1 MLFYANYYAVTH
13 FEKFLLFLCE
23 IALHMRRLILL
34 ILCLSL
40 LVGCNSDS
48 GLQDEVEFIPEQDRE
63 AVLSLYRALGG
74 EQWTV
79 STNWGSERPLEEWY
93 GLYTYQG
100 RVYAIDLSANNLSG
114 TLPEAVS
121 TMDALK
127 YLNLSSN
134 NITGS
139 IPECYGEL
147 QSLAQLSLYNNRMSG
162 EIPASLCNTPGWNYT
177 WGYAIVGNR
186 YNRFNLY
193 GCGITAPTL
202 SLTLTDGQTLSVDS
216 DYYARNR
223 YTILFQW
230 SDEYTEFLPTLK
242 TIYDRYRGFGLD
254 IVSWT
259 PSDSKVAEYAVE
271 WPVAQVSED
280 CPLSE
285 YNDNYYPVGLY
296 PTVTMFDSAGRLVF
310 SDTVESRGNIV
321 SVVDALFADI
331 VNADLYTSTDFSAD
345 GTVHTL
351 QRAIEGKGIDI
362 VIMGDGFSDR
372 MIADGRYAERMTLA
386 ADALFSQAPM
396 SHFRELFNV
405 YYVDVVS
412 ANECFAFNATTALRS
427 QFGEGTLITGDDKR
441 CFDYAQKATDT
452 PLDDLLVVVV
462 LNSDRYAGTTYM
474 YYPQSVADGAGGA
487 IAYVPIGQSEEMF
500 TALVCHEAVG
510 HGFAKLDD
518 EYILEGM
525 GAMPLEH
532 KDFRKSRE
540 EYGWLKN
547 TDVYHHP
554 RFVKWSHLLLPR
566 YVSCGLGAYEGAASY
581 ATGIYRPTE
590 QSIMN
595 MNVGGFNPPSREAIY
610 RRIHNLAYG
619 EKWNYD
625 LEAFLNYDLTNILS
639 DMSQITV
646 LSSEN
651 QLFMPTHSP
660 IMRSCRTLYR

>member
-1 MLFYANYYAVTH
+1 
-13 FEKFLLFLCE
+13 
-23 IALHMRRLILL
+23 MRRLILFL
-34 ILCLSL
+34 LCLFL
-40 LVGCNSDS
+40 FVGCKDD
-48 GLQDEVEFIPEQDRE
+48 LPPQDAQEYVPEQDYE
-63 AVLSLYRALGG
+63 AVMSLYHALDG
-74 EQWTV
+74 EHWTT

-93 GLYTYQG
+93 GIYTYQG

-114 TLPEAVS
+114 TLPEAVA

-134 NITGS
+134 SITGS

-147 QSLAQLSLYNNRMSG
+147 QSLVQLSLYNNRMSG
-162 EIPASLCNTPGWNYT
+162 AIPTSLNKTPGWCYT
-177 WGYAIVGNR
+177 WGYAVVGNR
-186 YNRFNLY
+186 YNRFNIY
-193 GCGITAPTL
+193 DSGITAPTL
-202 SLTLTDGQTLSVDS
+202 SLTLSDGQTLTVDS
-216 DYYARNR
+216 NYYARNR

-259 PSDSKVAEYAVE
+259 PSDSEIDKYGVE
-271 WPVAQVSED
+271 WRVGQVSED
-280 CPLSE
+280 NPLSA

-296 PTVTMFDSAGRLVF
+296 PTVTMFDTEGRLIF

-331 VNADLYTSTDFSAD
+331 VNADLYTSTDYSAD
-345 GTVHTL
+345 GTVNCL
-351 QRAIEGKGIDI
+351 QQATVGAGIDV

-372 MIADGRYAERMTLA
+372 MIADGQYAERMMLA

-396 SHFRELFNV
+396 SHFRDMFNIYTV
-405 YYVDVVS
+405 NVVS
-412 ANECFAFNATTALRS
+412 ANECYAFNSSTALKC
-427 QFGEGTLITGDDKR
+427 QFGEGTLITGDDRR
-441 CFDYAQKATDT
+441 CFDYARKATDA
-452 PLDDLLVVVV
+452 PLDNLLVVVV

-474 YYPQSVADGAGGA
+474 YYPQSTVQGAGAA
-487 IAYVPIGQSEEMF
+487 IAYVPIGADNQMF
-500 TALVCHEAVG
+500 TALICHEAVG

-518 EYILEGM
+518 EYTLEGM

-532 KDFRKSRE
+532 KDFRKARE

-547 TDVYHHP
+547 TDVCHSSH
-554 RFVKWSHLLLPR
+554 FVKWSHLLLPR
-566 YVSCGLGAYEGAASY
+566 YVSSGLGAYEGGASY

-610 RRIHNLAYG
+610 YRIHSLAYG
-619 EKWNYD
+619 DSWNYD
-625 LEAFLNYDLTNILS
+625 FDTFLSYDFVNILPTKS
-639 DMSQITV
+639 ENMV
-646 LSSEN
+646 LCSEN
-651 QLFMPTHSP
+651 QSFMPTHP
-660 IMRSCRTLYR
+660 PVMCNYRTMYR